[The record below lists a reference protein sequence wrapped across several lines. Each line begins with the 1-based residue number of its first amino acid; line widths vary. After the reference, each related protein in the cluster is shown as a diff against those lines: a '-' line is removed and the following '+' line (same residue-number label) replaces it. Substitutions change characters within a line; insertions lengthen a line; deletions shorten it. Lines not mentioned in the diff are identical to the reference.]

1 MIDGNS
7 SDRYILEIG
16 LEYPD
21 ELHEMDND
29 YPLALKKHKIIYD
42 MLSEYCSDIAHNY
55 KIKIG
60 NVNKLVPNLNYVLY
74 HGNRHLYLSLGTK
87 LTRVHRIL
95 KLKQYD

>member
-1 MIDGNS
+1 M
-7 SDRYILEIG
+7 G

-29 YPLALKKHKIIYD
+29 YPLALEKHKIIYD

-60 NVNKLVPNLNYVLY
+60 NVNKLVPNL
-74 HGNRHLYLSLGTK
+74 GNKTK
-87 LTRVHRIL
+87 LYTLLWKSSVTFIIRNEN
-95 KLKQYD
+95 D

>member
-7 SDRYILEIG
+7 SDRYILEMG

-21 ELHEMDND
+21 ELHEMDNG
-29 YPLALKKHKIIYD
+29 YPLALEKHKIIYD

-60 NVNKLVPNLNYVLY
+60 NVNKLVPNL
-74 HGNRHLYLSLGTK
+74 GNKTK
-87 LTRVHRIL
+87 LCTLLWKSSVIFIIRNEI
-95 KLKQYD
+95 D